1 MKTIVLPTK
10 RSTFTFGL
18 IGFDLSKLK
27 EVKKADIIHIHW
39 LKDGFIN
46 SYEIKKSI
54 IPLSISFESNGVFMI
69 AKVIANYAVKLIKF
83 REK

>member
-1 MKTIVLPTK
+1 MKTIVLPSK

-46 SYEIKKSI
+46 FKTILLADFGPSPGNLEISFI
-54 IPLSISFESNGVFMI
+54 NSSISFIFCIS
-69 AKVIANYAVKLIKF
+69 
-83 REK
+83 

>member
-1 MKTIVLPTK
+1 MKTIVLPSN

-27 EVKKADIIHIHW
+27 EIKKADIIHIHW

-46 SYEIKKSI
+46 
-54 IPLSISFESNGVFMI
+54 L
-69 AKVIANYAVKLIKF
+69 AVPD
-83 REK
+83 